1 MTGEQW
7 IEAFAKA
14 IGLSPPDRDHVDAI
28 LELAASAAHASER
41 TAAPVAAWLAGVSGK
56 SLHEVN
62 ETAKRISG
70 TEHGATG
77 E

>member
-7 IEAFAKA
+7 IEAFAQA
-14 IGLSPPDRDHVDAI
+14 IGRSPPGKDEVDAI
-28 LELAASAAHASER
+28 LELAATAAHSSER
-41 TAAPVAAWLAGVSGK
+41 TAAPVAAWLAGTSGK

-62 ETAKRISG
+62 EAARRVSDVG
-70 TEHGATG
+70 HGAEG